1 MDHVNTAVN
10 TIIWLWLSHRG
21 EPWSSVCGPG
31 SMNSV
36 YYLASCLFIGG
47 VKNCTQAANVGLSL
61 NGLDMLH
68 ELVHQHL
75 WHLHVRYVLRK
86 LIKVDAFYVLFA
98 FFQSFKH
105 IGIIRP
111 PRICETNFKFHFY
124 SDLTFLQ
131 RLGP

>member
-1 MDHVNTAVN
+1 M
-10 TIIWLWLSHRG
+10 
-21 EPWSSVCGPG
+21 SSVCGPG

-75 WHLHVRYVLRK
+75 
-86 LIKVDAFYVLFA
+86 
-98 FFQSFKH
+98 
-105 IGIIRP
+105 
-111 PRICETNFKFHFY
+111 
-124 SDLTFLQ
+124 
-131 RLGP
+131 